1 MKVVFLEDVPGV
13 ADAATVKN
21 VKNGYARN
29 YLLPRKLAAPATPTE
44 LQALDR
50 IEKAA
55 QVKRNKF
62 SADAQ
67 DVELSIQGATLNLE
81 LRAGP
86 TGRLFGAVTGRMIAN
101 QLSKLTNWPLDH
113 RNVILG
119 ESIKDVGE
127 YEVNIRIYRD
137 VVTSVKVNV
146 AAENQGDIQSEELE
160 VSTDTAEMIE
170 SDYGSAEILD
180 DESQTDE
187 DK

>member
-1 MKVVFLEDVPGV
+1 MWSEVGEIMRVVFLEDVPGV

-55 QVKRNKF
+55 QVKRNKL

-67 DVELSIQGATLNLE
+67 EVEASIGGASVNLE

-86 TGRLFGAVTGRMIAN
+86 TGRLFGAVTSRMIASE
-101 QLSKLTNWPLDH
+101 LSRSSVQTKGGS
-113 RNVILG
+113 RNADTPINC
-119 ESIKDVGE
+119 S
-127 YEVNIRIYRD
+127 
-137 VVTSVKVNV
+137 VV
-146 AAENQGDIQSEELE
+146 E
-160 VSTDTAEMIE
+160 VSLRYSMVFNFRSYYI
-170 SDYGSAEILD
+170 IHIFHICVF
-180 DESQTDE
+180 
-187 DK
+187 

>member
-1 MKVVFLEDVPGV
+1 MRVVFLEDVPGV

-55 QVKRNKF
+55 QVKRNKL

-67 DVELSIQGATLNLE
+67 EVEASIRGVSVNLE

-86 TGRLFGAVTGRMIAN
+86 TGRLFGAVTSRMIASE
-101 QLSKLTNWPLDH
+101 LSKLTSWPLDH

-119 ESIKDVGE
+119 DSIKDVGE

-137 VVTSVKVNV
+137 VLTSVKVTV
-146 AAENQGDIQSEELE
+146 AAENQEGIVPEEAGVEAPEATELDNDVAETLSDDSE
-160 VSTDTAEMIE
+160 TD
-170 SDYGSAEILD
+170 DN
-180 DESQTDE
+180 Q
-187 DK
+187 

>member
-1 MKVVFLEDVPGV
+1 MRVVFLEDVPGV

-55 QVKRNKF
+55 QVKRNKL

-67 DVELSIQGATLNLE
+67 EVEASIGGASVNLE

-86 TGRLFGAVTGRMIAN
+86 TGRLFGAVTSRMIASE
-101 QLSKLTNWPLDH
+101 LSKLTSWPLDH

-137 VVTSVKVNV
+137 VLTSVKVIV
-146 AAENQGDIQSEELE
+146 AAENQEGTVPEATELDKDVAETLSDDSE
-160 VSTDTAEMIE
+160 TD
-170 SDYGSAEILD
+170 DN
-180 DESQTDE
+180 Q
-187 DK
+187 